1 MEVKLSDDKDNLFE
15 RLLDPAFIENFRK
28 AINSSP
34 IFLYDPKYMSRY
46 NLSCAVIDRLETCVE
61 KLNTYGNYPDSEED
75 FLVFMMFA
83 SMATETVKEMLDKLG
98 VRKKKEPIYN
108 SAEDYCFFSEAY
120 INSQIYNPDAKIPT
134 DDEFF
139 EYFRSLSFAHPAE
152 TNHQKFKRPDEVQ
165 YSPWVI
171 VNRDVVGLKGC
182 KYIVGVRIYTSLK
195 NDIIDLRV
203 PFSALKEYV
212 RSRYERISLATMWAL
227 EQIKNVKVQWRKT
240 KISREQAPI
249 DILREVN
256 KTLVARFEH
265 AYSVKEAIRYL
276 ECDLTDESN
285 QSTVAKYRN
294 AIVEQIPALC
304 DAVDNLDHELAEE
317 LCYELYKRPKKMHP
331 MASYQLEK
339 IFSYLGDNHSANA
352 SSDVIYGLQQ
362 TKYFSEGFA
371 KKWVKINVN
380 SMSHTEIQL
389 LVRTACYLER
399 KEQES
404 VNG

>member
-1 MEVKLSDDKDNLFE
+1 
-15 RLLDPAFIENFRK
+15 
-28 AINSSP
+28 
-34 IFLYDPKYMSRY
+34 
-46 NLSCAVIDRLETCVE
+46 
-61 KLNTYGNYPDSEED
+61 
-75 FLVFMMFA
+75 
-83 SMATETVKEMLDKLG
+83 MATT
-98 VRKKKEPIYN
+98 
-108 SAEDYCFFSEAY
+108 
-120 INSQIYNPDAKIPT
+120 
-134 DDEFF
+134 
-139 EYFRSLSFAHPAE
+139 
-152 TNHQKFKRPDEVQ
+152 
-165 YSPWVI
+165 
-171 VNRDVVGLKGC
+171 
-182 KYIVGVRIYTSLK
+182 
-195 NDIIDLRV
+195 
-203 PFSALKEYV
+203 
-212 RSRYERISLATMWAL
+212 WAL

-249 DILREVN
+249 DILREVD

-265 AYSVKEAIRYL
+265 ADSVKEAIRYL

-294 AIVEQIPALC
+294 AIVEQLPALC

-317 LCYELYKRPKKMHP
+317 LCYELYKRPQKMHP

-404 VNG
+404 ANG

>member
-15 RLLDPAFIENFRK
+15 RLLDPVFIENFRK

-46 NLSCAVIDRLETCVE
+46 SLSCAVIDRLETCVE
-61 KLNTYGNYPDSEED
+61 KLNTYDDYPDSEED

-83 SMATETVKEMLDKLG
+83 SMATETVKELLDKLG

-152 TNHQKFKRPDEVQ
+152 TNRQKFKRPDEVQ

-171 VNRDVVGLKGC
+171 VNRDVVGLKEC
-182 KYIVGVRIYTSLK
+182 QHTVGVRIYTSLK

-212 RSRYERISLATMWAL
+212 RSRYERVSLATTWAL
-227 EQIKNVKVQWRKT
+227 EQINNVKVQWRKT

-249 DILREVN
+249 DILREVD

-294 AIVEQIPALC
+294 AIVEQLPALC

-317 LCYELYKRPKKMHP
+317 LCYELYKRPQKMHS

-339 IFSYLGDNHSANA
+339 IFSYLGDNHSVNE

-404 VNG
+404 ANG